1 MLNSSSSKLVT
12 ICIATFNR
20 SSRVAQLIQEI
31 LDFNLNDKI
40 EILVI
45 DDGSSDDTFEVISEF
60 SKFKNVSIYRNEKN
74 LGWPRT
80 MMKYFNLCNTE
91 YLLELPD
98 DDIIYKEGIE
108 DLFPTLLE
116 VNPDFLSTRWIDD
129 YRNLYNGRGNDTL
142 KEIPLKKVRVK
153 TGHSPGCVYRAS
165 LIKNAESIIMKR
177 LEKGCAA
184 ADFYPQVMLMI
195 IAKLNGAKLYD
206 CPILIGGFRVEG
218 SLESNITDSQGH
230 GYLSFQ
236 SVFTTHTGLK
246 EFYEEMLLMH
256 KDSIYAGDL
265 EFMIEHH
272 DMSFYNRVDD
282 ALSLHSPELRDKFR
296 SASARNFANPLKG
309 IKYFARYV
317 SFKIKNLIINR

>member
-1 MLNSSSSKLVT
+1 MSNSSNPRLVT

-20 SSRVAQLIQEI
+20 AHTVAKLIQEI
-31 LDFNLNDKI
+31 LDFSLNDKI

-60 SKFKNVSIYRNEKN
+60 SKFKNVSIHRNEKN

-91 YLLELPD
+91 YLLEVPD

-116 VNPDFLSTRWIDD
+116 VNPDFLSTRWINYD
-129 YRNLYNGRGNDTL
+129 RNLYSTRGSDTL
-142 KEIPLKKVRVK
+142 KEIPLTKIKSK
-153 TGHSPGCVYRAS
+153 LGHSPGSLYRTS
-165 LIKNAESIIMKR
+165 LIKNAEPIIMNRIAKNC
-177 LEKGCAA
+177 GAVNFNA
-184 ADFYPQVMLMI
+184 QVMLME

-218 SLESNITDSQGH
+218 SGESNLTDSQGH
-230 GYLSFQ
+230 GYLSFE
-236 SVFTTHTGLK
+236 SVLTTYIGLK

-282 ALSLHSPELRDKFR
+282 AIFMHSPELRDKFR
-296 SASARNFANPLKG
+296 SGSARNFANPLKG
-309 IKYFARYV
+309 IKYFAKYV

>member
-1 MLNSSSSKLVT
+1 MLNSSNSKLLT
-12 ICIATFNR
+12 LCIATFKR
-20 SSRVAQLIQEI
+20 SHIVAQLIQEI

-45 DDGSSDDTFEVISEF
+45 DDCSPDDTFEVISEF

-74 LGWPRT
+74 LGWPGT

-91 YLLELPD
+91 FLLEVPD
-98 DDIIYKEGIE
+98 DDIIFKDGIV
-108 DLFPTLLE
+108 DLLPTLLE
-116 VNPDFLSTRWIDD
+116 VNPDFLCTRWIDVN
-129 YRNLYNGRGNDTL
+129 RSLYHGRGNDTL
-142 KEIPLKKVRVK
+142 KEISLEKIRSKLV
-153 TGHSPGCVYRAS
+153 HSPGCVYRTS
-165 LIKNAESIIMKR
+165 LIKNAEPIIMNRIAKNC
-177 LEKGCAA
+177 GAVNFNA
-184 ADFYPQVMLMI
+184 QVMLME

-218 SLESNITDSQGH
+218 SGESNLTDSQGH
-230 GYLSFQ
+230 GYLSFE
-236 SVFTTHTGLK
+236 SVLTQHTGLK

-282 ALSLHSPELRDKFR
+282 ALSINSPELRDKFR
-296 SASARNFANPLKG
+296 SASARNFVNPLKG
-309 IKYFARYV
+309 IKYFAKYV